1 MGIGF
6 RAMDSTLEP
15 LDFPDGQRLLMRVM
29 LPDDWEYYHL
39 NVEGAV
45 AVFALLSLAVSFTGS
60 RSKSP
65 TYDLTSQFRD
75 WRQGEVS
82 IVEAR
87 RAVMAARARFDRIE
101 NDALDRTYGTVS
113 STSLMKRLDN
123 FSEYIEAASKAGA
136 DTIGWS

>member
-15 LDFPDGQRLLMRVM
+15 LEFDDGSTLFMRVT

-39 NVEGAV
+39 NIEGAV
-45 AVFALLSLAVSFTGS
+45 AVFALLASAMTFAGD

-65 TYDLTSQFRD
+65 AQDPTVPFDD
-75 WRQGEVS
+75 WRQGEVT
-82 IVEAR
+82 IAEAR
-87 RAVMAARARFDRIE
+87 RAVMAARARYNRIE
-101 NDALDRTYGTVS
+101 ADALDRTYGTVS
-113 STSLMKRLDN
+113 SANLLKRLDN
-123 FSEYIEAASKAGA
+123 FSAYLEAASKAGA